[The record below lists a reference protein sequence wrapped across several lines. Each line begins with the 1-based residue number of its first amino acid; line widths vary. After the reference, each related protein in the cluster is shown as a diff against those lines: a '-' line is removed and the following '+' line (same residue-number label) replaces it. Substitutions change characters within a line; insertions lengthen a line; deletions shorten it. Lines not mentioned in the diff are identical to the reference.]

1 MNEPRPQDGH
11 LAPRCCGWA
20 AVESCVSRGK
30 VTQLSRTF
38 AIYIIGIISR
48 AAQQRAAADYSQQ
61 SCGENR
67 QNGNNSNCLWFDF
80 QANLFLTSRK
90 KWRVRAKVDFV
101 ADFQKEAIREL
112 WLWFTIKIRSLCC
125 IHLKLSAKIS
135 LILVTAMPISHN
147 HYRQASQFG
156 KEMALVGLF
165 SWVL

>member
-48 AAQQRAAADYSQQ
+48 AAQQRAAADCSQQ

-90 KWRVRAKVDFV
+90 KWRVRAKVDFI
-101 ADFQKEAIREL
+101 ADLQKEAIREL

-135 LILVTAMPISHN
+135 LILVTAMPISHTL
-147 HYRQASQFG
+147 HQWGDGASRD
-156 KEMALVGLF
+156 LL
-165 SWVL
+165 WVFY